1 MVTVTNFSDYKIDI
15 EGNIYVVKN
24 NKIKQLKPCL
34 VNPGYYTIVLTN
46 KTERKKFYIHRLLA
60 LHFIPN
66 PEKLDTVNHINGIK
80 TDNRINNLEWLSK
93 KDNIRHAFANGL
105 QVKREERKSTKISN
119 ADMIALYNDGHSGNF
134 TISQLAN
141 KYKLT
146 KGYIKE
152 LSRGLYNKE
161 LKLIPF
167 NQALKK

>member
-1 MVTVTNFSDYKIDI
+1 MNKNIERDLVNFLYFELNKENFS
-15 EGNIYVVKN
+15 GIYNLTSPKVLTYLETVKN
-24 NKIKQLKPCL
+24 K
-34 VNPGYYTIVLTN
+34 V
-46 KTERKKFYIHRLLA
+46 
-60 LHFIPN
+60 
-66 PEKLDTVNHINGIK
+66 K